1 MNIAFYAPLKAPDH
15 ASPSGDRTV
24 ARMLLSALRRAGHRV
39 DLASR
44 LRSLDR
50 HGDAVNQARI
60 RTRAARV
67 TARLL
72 ARYQSMDSAHRPQL
86 WFTYHLYHKA
96 PDLIGP
102 EVSRA
107 LKIPYV
113 VAEASHAPKQSAGPW
128 DAGYRAAAQAMKSAA
143 LIITLNP
150 ADEPC
155 VRDLLANAATLRRV
169 APFIDTRAS
178 ILALRDVDAST
189 ALRSRLGMS
198 TNSPIIVCAAMMRSG
213 DKLASYQLLAQ
224 ALARITHLPWQLLI
238 LGDGRVRDQVAD
250 AMRAV
255 GERVYWA
262 GLVSQEFLPQWLAGC
277 DLYTWPAV
285 NEAWSMD
292 LLEAAAVGV
301 PAVAGNEGGVSSVID
316 DGRSGILTAA
326 RDVRAFAG
334 AVESLLGDERRR
346 RGMGEAARAKT
357 AAGHDLAAASRALNQ
372 LLCELVR

>member
-39 DLASR
+39 DVASR

-50 HGDAVNQARI
+50 SGDAVNQARI
-60 RTRAARV
+60 RTRAARI

-72 ARYQSMDSAHRPQL
+72 ARYQGMDSAHRPQL

-102 EVSRA
+102 EVSRV
-107 LKIPYV
+107 LEIPYV

-143 LIITLNP
+143 LIVTLNP

-155 VRDLLANAATLRRV
+155 VRDLLVNGATLRRV

-178 ILALRDVDAST
+178 IRALGDVQASSALR
-189 ALRSRLGMS
+189 RRLGMS

-224 ALARITHLPWQLLI
+224 ALARIAHRPWQLLI
-238 LGDGRVRDQVAD
+238 LGDGRARDQVAD
-250 AMRAV
+250 AMCAI

-262 GLVSQEFLPQWLAGC
+262 GLVSQEALPQWLAGC
-277 DLYTWPAV
+277 DLYAWPAV
-285 NEAWSMD
+285 NEAWSMA

-326 RDVRAFAG
+326 RDVGAFAG

-357 AAGHDLAAASRALNQ
+357 AAGHDLGAASRALNQ